1 MKRFL
6 GIALCLVALFS
17 VIRSTN
23 ADDRDRKYVATHT
36 VRYGETLWDIA
47 SKYQR
52 NDQDTRELIYYINKD
67 NELNCKKFI
76 QPGQKLIIKN

>member
-1 MKRFL
+1 MKRFF
-6 GIALCLVALFS
+6 GIALCLIVLFS
-17 VIRSTN
+17 VISSTH
-23 ADDRDRKYVATHT
+23 ADERNRKYIATHT

-52 NDQDTRELIYYINKD
+52 NNQDIRELIYYINKD